1 MSAPADK
8 KIKTWQ
14 RAGAVVLALSVWQA
28 VSWAVGSALL
38 LPGPVTVLG
47 RLCALA
53 VTAAFRRAV
62 AFSFCRIAG
71 GFALALVLAFVLALA
86 AGRWPV
92 VEVLLRPYVL
102 AIKAVPVAS
111 FIILA
116 LIWMRTSALPLFI
129 SFLMVFPILYTNVLA
144 GLRSADGQLLEM
156 ARAFRVP
163 WRRQLHSI
171 LLPAVEPFLLA
182 GCAVALG
189 MSWKAGV
196 AAEVIGV
203 VAGSLGERLY
213 DAKIYLQTADLLAW
227 TVVIVALSAL
237 FERLVLALLRREWHY
252 SSVYMDD
259 IFMGC
264 RNRLTPDGA
273 IETEHLTLP
282 PALEA
287 RLAETAARLMA
298 RYNLG
303 LLPVRGA
310 DGRMCG
316 VVTDRDLVLRCMA
329 AGQEAGKLPV
339 AHTMSN
345 RVVSV
350 SPDDPAERAVRTMA
364 RERVRRLPVVEDGK
378 LVGMVSLG
386 DLARQRTYAMEAGEC
401 LGAVCTSVRRMDG

>member
-28 VSWAVGSALL
+28 ASWAVGSTLL

-53 VTAAFRRAV
+53 VTSTFRRAV

-156 ARAFRVP
+156 ARASGCPGGGSCTASCCRRWSRSCWRAAPRP
-163 WRRQLHSI
+163 W
-171 LLPAVEPFLLA
+171 A
-182 GCAVALG
+182 
-189 MSWKAGV
+189 
-196 AAEVIGV
+196 
-203 VAGSLGERLY
+203 
-213 DAKIYLQTADLLAW
+213 
-227 TVVIVALSAL
+227 
-237 FERLVLALLRREWHY
+237 
-252 SSVYMDD
+252 
-259 IFMGC
+259 
-264 RNRLTPDGA
+264 
-273 IETEHLTLP
+273 
-282 PALEA
+282 
-287 RLAETAARLMA
+287 
-298 RYNLG
+298 
-303 LLPVRGA
+303 
-310 DGRMCG
+310 
-316 VVTDRDLVLRCMA
+316 
-329 AGQEAGKLPV
+329 
-339 AHTMSN
+339 
-345 RVVSV
+345 
-350 SPDDPAERAVRTMA
+350 
-364 RERVRRLPVVEDGK
+364 
-378 LVGMVSLG
+378 
-386 DLARQRTYAMEAGEC
+386 
-401 LGAVCTSVRRMDG
+401 

>member
-28 VSWAVGSALL
+28 ASWAVGSALL

-53 VTAAFRRAV
+53 VTATFRRAV

-144 GLRSADGQLLEM
+144 GLRSADSQLLEM

-182 GCAVALG
+182 GCAAALG

-196 AAEVIGV
+196 AGRGRVHV
-203 VAGSLGERLY
+203 LLGRCSGRGHRCGGRLPGRE
-213 DAKIYLQTADLLAW
+213 
-227 TVVIVALSAL
+227 TV
-237 FERLVLALLRREWHY
+237 RRE
-252 SSVYMDD
+252 D
-259 IFMGC
+259 
-264 RNRLTPDGA
+264 
-273 IETEHLTLP
+273 LP
-282 PALEA
+282 PDRRPA
-287 RLAETAARLMA
+287 
-298 RYNLG
+298 G
-303 LLPVRGA
+303 LDRGDRGA
-310 DGRMCG
+310 ER
-316 VVTDRDLVLRCMA
+316 
-329 AGQEAGKLPV
+329 PV
-339 AHTMSN
+339 
-345 RVVSV
+345 
-350 SPDDPAERAVRTMA
+350 
-364 RERVRRLPVVEDGK
+364 
-378 LVGMVSLG
+378 
-386 DLARQRTYAMEAGEC
+386 
-401 LGAVCTSVRRMDG
+401 

>member
-1 MSAPADK
+1 MSTPADK

-28 VSWAVGSALL
+28 ASWAVGSALL

-182 GCAVALG
+182 GCAAALG
-189 MSWKAGV
+189 MS
-196 AAEVIGV
+196 
-203 VAGSLGERLY
+203 
-213 DAKIYLQTADLLAW
+213 
-227 TVVIVALSAL
+227 
-237 FERLVLALLRREWHY
+237 
-252 SSVYMDD
+252 
-259 IFMGC
+259 
-264 RNRLTPDGA
+264 
-273 IETEHLTLP
+273 
-282 PALEA
+282 
-287 RLAETAARLMA
+287 
-298 RYNLG
+298 
-303 LLPVRGA
+303 
-310 DGRMCG
+310 
-316 VVTDRDLVLRCMA
+316 
-329 AGQEAGKLPV
+329 
-339 AHTMSN
+339 
-345 RVVSV
+345 
-350 SPDDPAERAVRTMA
+350 
-364 RERVRRLPVVEDGK
+364 
-378 LVGMVSLG
+378 
-386 DLARQRTYAMEAGEC
+386 
-401 LGAVCTSVRRMDG
+401 

>member
-1 MSAPADK
+1 MSTPADK

-28 VSWAVGSALL
+28 ASWAVGSALL

-53 VTAAFRRAV
+53 VTSTFRRAV

-144 GLRSADGQLLEM
+144 G
-156 ARAFRVP
+156 
-163 WRRQLHSI
+163 
-171 LLPAVEPFLLA
+171 
-182 GCAVALG
+182 CAAALG

-237 FERLVLALLRREWHY
+237 FERLVLALLRRGFCRLER
-252 SSVYMDD
+252 
-259 IFMGC
+259 GC
-264 RNRLTPDGA
+264 GT
-273 IETEHLTLP
+273 
-282 PALEA
+282 
-287 RLAETAARLMA
+287 
-298 RYNLG
+298 
-303 LLPVRGA
+303 
-310 DGRMCG
+310 
-316 VVTDRDLVLRCMA
+316 
-329 AGQEAGKLPV
+329 
-339 AHTMSN
+339 
-345 RVVSV
+345 
-350 SPDDPAERAVRTMA
+350 
-364 RERVRRLPVVEDGK
+364 
-378 LVGMVSLG
+378 
-386 DLARQRTYAMEAGEC
+386 
-401 LGAVCTSVRRMDG
+401 

>member
-1 MSAPADK
+1 MPARWCWFK
-8 KIKTWQ
+8 FCKQVTIIQ
-14 RAGAVVLALSVWQA
+14 VWQA
-28 VSWAVGSALL
+28 ASWAVGSALL

-156 ARAFRVP
+156 ARA

-182 GCAVALG
+182 GCAAALG

-237 FERLVLALLRREWHY
+237 FERLVLALLRRG
-252 SSVYMDD
+252 
-259 IFMGC
+259 F
-264 RNRLTPDGA
+264 
-273 IETEHLTLP
+273 
-282 PALEA
+282 
-287 RLAETAARLMA
+287 
-298 RYNLG
+298 
-303 LLPVRGA
+303 
-310 DGRMCG
+310 
-316 VVTDRDLVLRCMA
+316 
-329 AGQEAGKLPV
+329 
-339 AHTMSN
+339 
-345 RVVSV
+345 
-350 SPDDPAERAVRTMA
+350 
-364 RERVRRLPVVEDGK
+364 RRLERG
-378 LVGMVSLG
+378 
-386 DLARQRTYAMEAGEC
+386 C
-401 LGAVCTSVRRMDG
+401 GA

>member
-1 MSAPADK
+1 MSTPADK

-28 VSWAVGSALL
+28 ASWAVGSALL
-38 LPGPVTVLG
+38 LPGPVTGLG

-144 GLRSADGQLLEM
+144 GLRSADSQLLEM
-156 ARAFRVP
+156 A
-163 WRRQLHSI
+163 RRQLHSI

-182 GCAVALG
+182 GCAAALG

-237 FERLVLALLRREWHY
+237 FERLVLALLRRGFCRLER
-252 SSVYMDD
+252 
-259 IFMGC
+259 GC
-264 RNRLTPDGA
+264 GA
-273 IETEHLTLP
+273 
-282 PALEA
+282 
-287 RLAETAARLMA
+287 
-298 RYNLG
+298 
-303 LLPVRGA
+303 
-310 DGRMCG
+310 
-316 VVTDRDLVLRCMA
+316 
-329 AGQEAGKLPV
+329 
-339 AHTMSN
+339 
-345 RVVSV
+345 
-350 SPDDPAERAVRTMA
+350 
-364 RERVRRLPVVEDGK
+364 
-378 LVGMVSLG
+378 
-386 DLARQRTYAMEAGEC
+386 
-401 LGAVCTSVRRMDG
+401 

>member
-28 VSWAVGSALL
+28 ASWAVGSALL

-129 SFLMVFPILYTNVLA
+129 SFLMVLPILYTNVLA
-144 GLRSADGQLLEM
+144 GLRSADSQLLEM

-182 GCAVALG
+182 GCAAALG

-237 FERLVLALLRREWHY
+237 FERLVLALLRRG
-252 SSVYMDD
+252 
-259 IFMGC
+259 F
-264 RNRLTPDGA
+264 
-273 IETEHLTLP
+273 
-282 PALEA
+282 
-287 RLAETAARLMA
+287 
-298 RYNLG
+298 
-303 LLPVRGA
+303 
-310 DGRMCG
+310 
-316 VVTDRDLVLRCMA
+316 
-329 AGQEAGKLPV
+329 
-339 AHTMSN
+339 
-345 RVVSV
+345 
-350 SPDDPAERAVRTMA
+350 
-364 RERVRRLPVVEDGK
+364 RRLERGC
-378 LVGMVSLG
+378 G
-386 DLARQRTYAMEAGEC
+386 T
-401 LGAVCTSVRRMDG
+401 

>member
-28 VSWAVGSALL
+28 ASWAVGSALL

-144 GLRSADGQLLEM
+144 GVRAADRELAEM
-156 ARAFRVP
+156 ARVFRIP
-163 WRRQLHSI
+163 LLRRI
-171 LLPAVEPFLLA
+171 RCITLPQVAPYFRA
-182 GCAVALG
+182 GCALG
-189 MSWKAGV
+189 LGLCWKAGV
-196 AAEVIGV
+196 AAEVIGMPV
-203 VAGSLGERLY
+203 PSIGERLQQ
-213 DAKIYLQTADLLAW
+213 AKVYLDTPELFAW
-227 TVVIVALSAL
+227 TLVIVLISVGFEKLFMAALGAL
-237 FERLVLALLRREWHY
+237 ER
-252 SSVYMDD
+252 
-259 IFMGC
+259 
-264 RNRLTPDGA
+264 RLT
-273 IETEHLTLP
+273 
-282 PALEA
+282 
-287 RLAETAARLMA
+287 RL
-298 RYNLG
+298 
-303 LLPVRGA
+303 
-310 DGRMCG
+310 
-316 VVTDRDLVLRCMA
+316 
-329 AGQEAGKLPV
+329 
-339 AHTMSN
+339 
-345 RVVSV
+345 
-350 SPDDPAERAVRTMA
+350 
-364 RERVRRLPVVEDGK
+364 
-378 LVGMVSLG
+378 
-386 DLARQRTYAMEAGEC
+386 
-401 LGAVCTSVRRMDG
+401 

>member
-1 MSAPADK
+1 MSTPADK

-28 VSWAVGSALL
+28 ASWAVGSALL

-92 VEVLLRPYVL
+92 VEVLLR
-102 AIKAVPVAS
+102 
-111 FIILA
+111 
-116 LIWMRTSALPLFI
+116 TSALPLFI

-182 GCAVALG
+182 GCAAALG

-227 TVVIVALSAL
+227 TAVIVAMSAL
-237 FERLVLALLRREWHY
+237 FERLVLALLRRG
-252 SSVYMDD
+252 
-259 IFMGC
+259 F
-264 RNRLTPDGA
+264 
-273 IETEHLTLP
+273 
-282 PALEA
+282 
-287 RLAETAARLMA
+287 
-298 RYNLG
+298 
-303 LLPVRGA
+303 
-310 DGRMCG
+310 
-316 VVTDRDLVLRCMA
+316 
-329 AGQEAGKLPV
+329 
-339 AHTMSN
+339 
-345 RVVSV
+345 
-350 SPDDPAERAVRTMA
+350 
-364 RERVRRLPVVEDGK
+364 RRLERGC
-378 LVGMVSLG
+378 G
-386 DLARQRTYAMEAGEC
+386 T
-401 LGAVCTSVRRMDG
+401 